1 MFGSAIFAG
10 LPTAGSVPVDIKE
23 YMGPGT
29 ITLVEDRANE
39 ISFPFVKDAGIQTRL
54 MSWDDATN
62 RWIAAGSATRI
73 SEVVKQINK
82 RYLGSS
88 TLVNTVVARVT
99 AVDGDT
105 GNQFSFT
112 PGATI
117 VGSQQDFEL
126 IIPDQGGGYE
136 SRGFLLFLQTNANPG
151 ALDGGN
157 VMIRLLPS
165 ALPW

>member
-1 MFGSAIFAG
+1 MFASSIFAG
-10 LPTAGSVPVDIKE
+10 LPIAGSVPVDVKE

-82 RYLGSS
+82 RCTGSS
-88 TLVNTVVARVT
+88 VLTNAVVARCE
-99 AVDGDT
+99 AIDADT
-105 GNQFSFT
+105 GNRWVFT
-112 PGATI
+112 PGATP
-117 VGSQQDFEL
+117 VGSLQDFEL

-136 SRGFLLFLQTNANPG
+136 GRGFQVYLQPNGNPTTI
-151 ALDGGN
+151 DGGE
-157 VMIRLLPS
+157 VLLRLLPS

>member
-10 LPTAGSVPVDIKE
+10 LPTAATPVDVKE

-39 ISFPFVKDAGIQTRL
+39 IAWPFVKDSGIITRL
-54 MSWDDATN
+54 MAWDDATN
-62 RWIAAGSATRI
+62 RWVASANTLRI

-88 TLVNTVVARVT
+88 AMVNTVVARCF
-99 AVDGDT
+99 AIDADT
-105 GNQFSFT
+105 GNAFSFT

-136 SRGFLLFLQTNANPG
+136 SRGFQVFLQTNANSG
-151 ALDGGN
+151 GLDGGN

>member
-10 LPTAGSVPVDIKE
+10 LPVAATPVDIKE

-39 ISFPFVKDAGIQTRL
+39 IAWPFVKDSGIITRL
-54 MSWDDATN
+54 MAWDDATN
-62 RWIAAGSATRI
+62 RWVASANTLRI
-73 SEVVKQINK
+73 SEVVRQVNK
-82 RYLGSS
+82 RYTGSS
-88 TLVNTVVARVT
+88 ALSNAVVARCE
-99 AVDGDT
+99 AIDADT
-105 GNQFSFT
+105 GNRWVFT
-112 PGATI
+112 PGATP
-117 VGSQQDFEL
+117 VGSLQDFEL

-136 SRGFLLFLQTNANPG
+136 SRGFQVYLQPDGNPG
-151 ALDGGN
+151 ALDGGE